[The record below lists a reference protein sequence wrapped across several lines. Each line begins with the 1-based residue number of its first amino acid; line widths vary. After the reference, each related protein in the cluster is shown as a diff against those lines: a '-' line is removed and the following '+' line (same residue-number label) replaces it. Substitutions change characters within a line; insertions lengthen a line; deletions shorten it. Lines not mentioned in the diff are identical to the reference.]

1 MTPLSVK
8 ARASVLDYVVKR
20 LDLPPLQIVQGAGL
34 SAPMRSDE
42 VEQLVGD
49 HIGQEQTI
57 TLD

>member
-34 SAPMRSDE
+34 SAPTRSDE
-42 VEQLVGD
+42 VEQLVRD
-49 HIGQEQTI
+49 HIGQEQSI